1 MQRDIALMRRLKI
14 VSDSLSHSITYR
26 NSSGSVVEM
35 EEVPEGL
42 LEVVVVG
49 VEECFFNRI

>member
-1 MQRDIALMRRLKI
+1 MRRLKI
-14 VSDSLSHSITYR
+14 VSDSLSHSVTYR